1 MLAMVRVK
9 HPPAAL
15 AGETKPALPT
25 AEDDREISLL
35 TAPLQ
40 FAVTR
45 EDPRTESGVL
55 DDWSARAGRRDP
67 RVLLIASGGCTPLAL
82 QARWPDATICLV
94 DPNPAQ
100 LDHVRQKIL
109 ARDAGE
115 TSRLISGGPGSLLE
129 RGNFEGLFR
138 VLRGVLHDFVAPP
151 EAWERLI
158 SGDMARLSDLLE
170 SPWWVTAFDVAFSDA
185 LLLRMFGDEFLH
197 ARKSLLQPRH
207 FGVDMGEAFGSDE
220 VAVRAYRALGN
231 VLEGFALGVLQ
242 KGDAHGR
249 SLEDG
254 ASFIQD
260 ASGGRAP
267 EASRRASGP
276 TTRADWA
283 RERDHRRGCA
293 GRACRSADEG
303 RPPPRSILECHAFS
317 GLRSWHRLLA
327 VKTRE
332 GRYGS

>member
-1 MLAMVRVK
+1 MFQ
-9 HPPAAL
+9 HN
-15 AGETKPALPT
+15 
-25 AEDDREISLL
+25 
-35 TAPLQ
+35 PLQ

-109 ARDAGE
+109 ARDADE

-170 SPWWVTAFDVAFSDA
+170 SPWWVTAFEVAFSDA
-185 LLLRMFGDEFLH
+185 LLLRMFGPAAVQHAAPGSYPGWFRHRIEQAILDPAAATNPFLAH
-197 ARKSLLQPRH
+197 ILLGRYTGTALPDWLLSPPPPAWRLGFRCCTLQDITDWPEWDLLQL
-207 FGVDMGEAFGSDE
+207 S
-220 VAVRAYRALGN
+220 N
-231 VLEGFALGVLQ
+231 VPDWMAPDTLHPLLHRIGAAMRPGARLLIRQLNNRRRLESHCPMLRF
-242 KGDAHGR
+242 DR
-249 SLEDG
+249 E
-254 ASFIQD
+254 
-260 ASGGRAP
+260 R
-267 EASRRASGP
+267 
-276 TTRADWA
+276 A
-283 RERDHRRGCA
+283 RELLQQD
-293 GRACRSADEG
+293 RSMFYS
-303 RPPPRSILECHAFS
+303 RILI
-317 GLRSWHRLLA
+317 G
-327 VKTRE
+327 VKP
-332 GRYGS
+332 GDP